1 MAQDKSKEK
10 GVESWARLLCEIAHL
25 TGSSARSVADS
36 LGDCEMRNAILKRL
50 TESERCHKHVV
61 RAKKNR
67 RGAKR

>member
-1 MAQDKSKEK
+1 
-10 GVESWARLLCEIAHL
+10 LLCEIAHL